1 MWGEAR
7 ELVKE
12 VFFEDEIELYVN
24 SYLENDIGESI
35 EEPTLVGTFSCNIQ
49 NGASSVQSSVGGQ
62 SVPQGIRISTLKELP
77 IDYEHTYQVKIVK
90 ARIKFNPDEY
100 WKVANILEG
109 QLSTV
114 LSAERKILV

>member
-49 NGASSVQSSVGGQ
+49 NGAS
-62 SVPQGIRISTLKELP
+62 
-77 IDYEHTYQVKIVK
+77 
-90 ARIKFNPDEY
+90 
-100 WKVANILEG
+100 
-109 QLSTV
+109 
-114 LSAERKILV
+114 